1 MKKEFYKI
9 PKDIDSVKIIILKR
23 SKNRLYK
30 EWVELLKYIDYLYR
44 AVGFYYIPLEKSY
57 NDVKEKADEFYRH
70 LSSILE
76 VIENGN
82 K

>member
-1 MKKEFYKI
+1 MKKEFYKH

-44 AVGFYYIPLEKSY
+44 EVGFYYIPLEKSY
-57 NDVKEKADEFYRH
+57 NDVKKKADEFYRH